1 MGRKIL
7 DFIGQYIIALISV
20 IISGVLFWKFSPNTS
35 VSITT
40 FMWFVIPLGLCVVV
54 AIPQLIKYWTLEDKN
69 VIFPRLRTIVDD
81 VLVFDESNLF
91 STQCVVTLFYMDE
104 EIERTIGVGFVE
116 TVKSDNHYLQIRLL
130 ELKEEYDEKFLKK
143 NKRHILIKP
152 NCPYDLIRNNVE
164 QKQFI
169 GGNNE

>member
-20 IISGVLFWKFSPNTS
+20 IISGVLFWNFSPDDT
-35 VSITT
+35 VSIKV

-54 AIPQLIKYWTLEDKN
+54 GIPQLIKYWTLEDKN
-69 VIFPRLRTIVDD
+69 VTFPRLRTIVDD

-116 TVKSDNHYLQIRLL
+116 TVKSDNHYLQVRVLRI
-130 ELKEEYDEKFLKK
+130 KDGYDETFLNK
-143 NKRHILIKP
+143 NKKHILIKP
-152 NCPYDLIRNNVE
+152 NCPYGLIQNNIE
-164 QKQFI
+164 QNVIQEAP
-169 GGNNE
+169 NE